1 MQALMKTAGCNSF
14 TWCNSFSWLC
24 NIFFVW
30 IMQNY
35 NILLAR
41 PATQQ
46 FSSAYALR
54 WINYCNL
61 TVVTNRSNVLILRY
75 HNIKTPI
82 RFASKRFATISHDWN
97 LSRDIFWI
105 WLIFESWDW
114 FSRHLKIWTWDS
126 KNLNSA
132 NRKLEDVVGKVRN
145 KLGKILR
152 NENFPT
158 SSGNFPT
165 YWFYQLQF
173 ATTCKTEIQFYPTL
187 CRKHK
192 VGTSKFLDTWIL
204 NFPFP
209 FT

>member
-1 MQALMKTAGCNSF
+1 MKTAGCNSF
-14 TWCNSFSWLC
+14 TWCN
-24 NIFFVW
+24 FFLDFATFFW
-30 IMQNY
+30 IMQHF

-61 TVVTNRSNVLILRY
+61 TVVINRSNVLILRY
-75 HNIKTPI
+75 HNNKTPI

-132 NRKLEDVVGKVRN
+132 YRQLVSVIGKVRN
-145 KLGKILR
+145 KLGKILSD
-152 NENFPT
+152 ENFPT
-158 SSGNFPT
+158 SFTFKLFIKKLSNWSILPITVSNYQWAQNSVPPNFVSET
-165 YWFYQLQF
+165 
-173 ATTCKTEIQFYPTL
+173 
-187 CRKHK
+187 
-192 VGTSKFLDTWIL
+192 
-204 NFPFP
+204 
-209 FT
+209 